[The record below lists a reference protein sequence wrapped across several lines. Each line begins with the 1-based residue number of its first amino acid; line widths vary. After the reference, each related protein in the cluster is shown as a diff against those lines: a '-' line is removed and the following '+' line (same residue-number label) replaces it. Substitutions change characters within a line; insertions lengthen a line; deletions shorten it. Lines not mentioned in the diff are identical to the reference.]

1 MMKNFCDIT
10 MNVII
15 HSD

>member
-1 MMKNFCDIT
+1 

-15 HSD
+15 HSDCIW